1 MVTGAN
7 YPGANADI
15 IESQITVPLEKALNG
30 IEGIRTISS
39 ASNQGSSNITIE
51 FELGANMEKAA
62 NDVRDKVTQAVRE
75 LPRDLDGLPIVN
87 KSDSNSEAIIS
98 MTLNS
103 PTKTIL
109 EISDYA
115 ENVIA
120 PRFQTINGVSNVQL
134 WGLKRI
140 AMRIWMEPAK
150 MAALGI
156 TTQDIKNALDR
167 ENVDL
172 PSGKLQGD
180 MTELTV
186 KQRVDFRQQKTS
198 IT

>member
-1 MVTGAN
+1 MYAT
-7 YPGANADI
+7 
-15 IESQITVPLEKALNG
+15 K
-30 IEGIRTISS
+30 
-39 ASNQGSSNITIE
+39 
-51 FELGANMEKAA
+51 
-62 NDVRDKVTQAVRE
+62 QAGCWE
-75 LPRDLDGLPIVN
+75 LPATWMAPIVN

-98 MTLNS
+98 TLTLNS

-109 EISDYA
+109 EIGDYA

-120 PRFQTINGVSNVQL
+120 PRFQTINGVVSYNFGDSN
-134 WGLKRI
+134 GLPC
-140 AMRIWMEPAK
+140 IWMEPAK

-198 IT
+198 ITWSPSRTEPRLIKLADRLCGHQRKSGRPF